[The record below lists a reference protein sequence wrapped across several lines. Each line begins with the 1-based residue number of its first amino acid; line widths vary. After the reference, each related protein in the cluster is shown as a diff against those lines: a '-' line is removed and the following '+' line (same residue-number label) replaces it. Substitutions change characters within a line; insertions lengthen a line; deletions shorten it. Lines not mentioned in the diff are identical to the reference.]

1 MKIPFNDL
9 SVTNAPFMEELQA
22 AAARVVAS
30 GRYLL
35 GPESMAFESELAA
48 RCTVRH
54 AVATSNGLDSIR
66 LILRAWMEIGRLH
79 PGQEVIAPAHTF
91 IASILPIVELGLRPV
106 LVDADPITL
115 NMDLTKARE
124 AVGPDTGAVMLVHL
138 YGRPCWDADFA
149 RELRSRGI
157 LIIEDDAQ
165 AIGAMAAEP
174 GLNGTRA
181 TGSLGDAAAISF
193 YPGKNIGALGDAGAV
208 LTSDDTTAETVRSLA
223 NYGSSSRYHYAYN
236 GYNNRIDEIQAAMLR
251 VKLRHLDEIS
261 QRRQEAA
268 SAYLD
273 AITHPSITLPSTAK
287 EGERCVWHQF
297 TIRTPRRD
305 DLRKELEEK
314 GIGTLVHY
322 PVPPHRQPAMQG
334 VVDGHYPVADSI
346 AATVVSLP
354 IADITPDQARLI
366 AEAINSSKTI
376 TTEK

>member
-22 AAARVVAS
+22 AAAHVVAS

-35 GPESMAFESELAA
+35 GPESAAFESGLAA
-48 RCTVRH
+48 RCEVRH
-54 AVATSNGLDSIR
+54 AVATGNGLDSIR
-66 LILRAWMEIGRLH
+66 LILRAWMELGRLR

-106 LVDADPITL
+106 LIDADPLTL

-157 LIIEDDAQ
+157 LIIEDNAQ
-165 AIGAMAAEP
+165 AIGAQAAEP
-174 GLNGTRA
+174 GLNGTRS

-208 LTSDDTTAETVRSLA
+208 LTSDDATEETVRALA
-223 NYGSSSRYHYAYN
+223 NYGSSSRYHYDYN
-236 GYNNRIDEIQAAMLR
+236 GYNSRIDEIQAVMLR

-261 QRRQEAA
+261 QRRQEVA
-268 SAYLD
+268 SAYLES
-273 AITHPSITLPSTAK
+273 ITHPEVILPLPPAK
-287 EGERCVWHQF
+287 GERCVWHQF

-305 DLRKELEEK
+305 GLRGELGEK

-322 PVPPHRQPAMQG
+322 PVPPHRQPSMRG
-334 VVDGHYPVADSI
+334 IVTGEYPVADSI
-346 AATVVSLP
+346 ADTVISLP
-354 IADITPDQARLI
+354 IADITPDQARQI
-366 AEAINSSKTI
+366 ADTINSSDTLNS
-376 TTEK
+376 